1 MDRGKWTPGPW
12 RVSTRANSDRLG
24 ICGLVDTVPVM
35 IAGTW
40 LRPTVGEEAAN
51 AALIAAAPEMAAAL
65 DKLLDEFE
73 SRTELDDWTEGEKA
87 AVDKARAA
95 IRMAKG
101 EK

>member
-40 LRPTVGEEAAN
+40 LRPTVGEDTIPVPRAAWERLRATVRACDGATSYMAWVTRYMDASFEMLEAAR
-51 AALIAAAPEMAAAL
+51 AVVGER
-65 DKLLDEFE
+65 KE
-73 SRTELDDWTEGEKA
+73 EG
-87 AVDKARAA
+87 
-95 IRMAKG
+95 
-101 EK
+101 

>member
-51 AALIAAAPEMAAAL
+51 AALIAAAPALLAAL
-65 DKLLDEFE
+65 EEVRRYYDTLHAEVPRGLYNQVADA
-73 SRTELDDWTEGEKA
+73 L
-87 AVDKARAA
+87 
-95 IRMAKG
+95 KG
-101 EK
+101 VRK